1 MTFDEAIKEYKL
13 RSSVGPLVQGMNLS
27 PFVNVPQQEYDRVKF
42 LNNLFYATINKLRQE
57 YAPAIYM
64 KESEYDFIFP
74 LIKKGKEMGAT
85 FTEFWSVYKD
95 DRNREHLKPIFET
108 QEKAMLIWLHPETIK
123 VIGENNDTATSSRNE
138 D

>member
-1 MTFDEAIKEYKL
+1 MTFDEAVEELKTLSKNGADTWYGDNLEKRTHVKGHIESGSVEMLIYKL
-13 RSSVGPLVQGMNLS
+13 R
-27 PFVNVPQQEYDRVKF
+27 K
-42 LNNLFYATINKLRQE
+42 E
-57 YAPAIYM
+57 YASDIYM
-64 KESEYDFIFP
+64 KKSEYDFIFP
-74 LIKKGKEMGAT
+74 LIKKGKELGAT

-123 VIGENNDTATSSRNE
+123 VIGENNDTAKGGRNE